1 MVENL
6 VLLPMLVVVL
16 AVFITYLVVSV
27 ARLRQELRDLRSQVL
42 SLSAHLNAADVR
54 VPSAPETAPSGK
66 APAMPASAPVP
77 PHVAATS
84 GPPAPPVVSPQG
96 QAPVPPSAALPSNRG
111 SFESVLGRN
120 VLGIVASVLVFFG
133 VVFLG
138 ALVVPYLDDGL
149 RCVSMYLISFAF
161 LAAGL
166 ALSLRR
172 RSQFSLAVLGTGAGA
187 LFISVL
193 MTHLHFGF
201 LGELETFAL
210 LLVWT
215 AACMALVK
223 RFDSLLLSIVA
234 HVGMIVSVCFAYG
247 AGFDDTRAAAV
258 IVYQLL
264 ASALVVGGSAL
275 CFRRTYRFGLFASL
289 GLTVVASL
297 FMWERFGATLSVG
310 FSSSLPDA
318 AIVAA
323 FSLQFAAA
331 SVLSVF
337 LSVSASRLESSAS
350 RFAVHAASFVLWV
363 AALFANVYWTA
374 WKCASQ
380 VVFAGL
386 GDRVLDGLG
395 AAPGIYHVAGGLD
408 VAVAASIACLVLY
421 AGLMLLMYVRLG
433 FDAGLGRFSVI
444 ACAGII
450 AALMLWRCT
459 APSPTHAAGTFQ
471 LSFLLLLAVAL
482 YALAYALRDARYGVA
497 GNVALGLEMLYLLA
511 KGYGELAR
519 VGVFLEVCAMLLV
532 LGALFWWWRG
542 LPQPAQSRRAMP
554 AALVGLVFFELSVS
568 WFAGREFPYLSDA
581 VSSFVLVSSVLAFY
595 LAGFQRLSQE
605 GSGWWVAAWVNELV
619 ALLAAAS
626 AIGESNLGAFGAGSI
641 PLVAL
646 YSAVAAMAFAIV
658 ALRIRAFSR
667 QGAWAPAV
675 LQVVTGI
682 VFTALCLAVVK
693 GSTSLLDSGYAVSVL
708 CMLCALACVAAGF
721 ALRLKPLRLYGL
733 VFAILCVFKLGVVD
747 VASASAWARVVAF
760 IGGGIIC
767 FAISALYNYAAKRFD
782 GAL

>member
-1 MVENL
+1 
-6 VLLPMLVVVL
+6 
-16 AVFITYLVVSV
+16 
-27 ARLRQELRDLRSQVL
+27 
-42 SLSAHLNAADVR
+42 
-54 VPSAPETAPSGK
+54 
-66 APAMPASAPVP
+66 
-77 PHVAATS
+77 
-84 GPPAPPVVSPQG
+84 
-96 QAPVPPSAALPSNRG
+96 
-111 SFESVLGRN
+111 
-120 VLGIVASVLVFFG
+120 
-133 VVFLG
+133 
-138 ALVVPYLDDGL
+138 
-149 RCVSMYLISFAF
+149 
-161 LAAGL
+161 
-166 ALSLRR
+166 
-172 RSQFSLAVLGTGAGA
+172 
-187 LFISVL
+187 

-297 FMWERFGATLSVG
+297 FIWERFGATLSVG

-337 LSVSASRLESSAS
+337 LSVSASRLESSVS
-350 RFAVHAASFVLWV
+350 RFAVHTASFVLWV

-408 VAVAASIACLVLY
+408 VAVSASIACLVLY
-421 AGLMLLMYVRLG
+421 AGLVLLMYVRLG

-459 APSPTHAAGTFQ
+459 APSPTHAPGTFQ

-482 YALAYALRDARYGVA
+482 YALAYALRDARGAGGTGFLRAFGLVVRRQGVPLPVRR
-497 GNVALGLEMLYLLA
+497 GF
-511 KGYGELAR
+511 ELRSGR
-519 VGVFLEVCAMLLV
+519 VRPGVLSGGF
-532 LGALFWWWRG
+532 
-542 LPQPAQSRRAMP
+542 S
-554 AALVGLVFFELSVS
+554 AAFPGGVGLVGCRV
-568 WFAGREFPYLSDA
+568 G
-581 VSSFVLVSSVLAFY
+581 
-595 LAGFQRLSQE
+595 QRARC
-605 GSGWWVAAWVNELV
+605 AAC
-619 ALLAAAS
+619 
-626 AIGESNLGAFGAGSI
+626 G
-641 PLVAL
+641 
-646 YSAVAAMAFAIV
+646 
-658 ALRIRAFSR
+658 
-667 QGAWAPAV
+667 
-675 LQVVTGI
+675 
-682 VFTALCLAVVK
+682 
-693 GSTSLLDSGYAVSVL
+693 
-708 CMLCALACVAAGF
+708 
-721 ALRLKPLRLYGL
+721 
-733 VFAILCVFKLGVVD
+733 
-747 VASASAWARVVAF
+747 
-760 IGGGIIC
+760 
-767 FAISALYNYAAKRFD
+767 

>member
-1 MVENL
+1 M
-6 VLLPMLVVVL
+6 
-16 AVFITYLVVSV
+16 
-27 ARLRQELRDLRSQVL
+27 
-42 SLSAHLNAADVR
+42 
-54 VPSAPETAPSGK
+54 
-66 APAMPASAPVP
+66 
-77 PHVAATS
+77 
-84 GPPAPPVVSPQG
+84 
-96 QAPVPPSAALPSNRG
+96 
-111 SFESVLGRN
+111 
-120 VLGIVASVLVFFG
+120 
-133 VVFLG
+133 FLG

-149 RCVSMYLISFAF
+149 RCASMYLISFVF

-201 LGELETFAL
+201 LGGLETFAL

-337 LSVSASRLESSAS
+337 LSVSASRLESPAS
-350 RFAVHAASFVLWV
+350 RFAVHTASFVLWV

-408 VAVAASIACLVLY
+408 VAVA
-421 AGLMLLMYVRLG
+421 
-433 FDAGLGRFSVI
+433 
-444 ACAGII
+444 
-450 AALMLWRCT
+450 
-459 APSPTHAAGTFQ
+459 
-471 LSFLLLLAVAL
+471 
-482 YALAYALRDARYGVA
+482 YALRDARYGVV

-519 VGVFLEVCAMLLV
+519 VGAFLEACAMLLV

-626 AIGESNLGAFGAGSI
+626 AIGENKATLEPSGRVRYRLSRCTRRL
-641 PLVAL
+641 PRWHSQSLRC
-646 YSAVAAMAFAIV
+646 AFA
-658 ALRIRAFSR
+658 LFPGRGSGRLPCCRSSRASCSR
-667 QGAWAPAV
+667 RCAWP
-675 LQVVTGI
+675 
-682 VFTALCLAVVK
+682 
-693 GSTSLLDSGYAVSVL
+693 S
-708 CMLCALACVAAGF
+708 
-721 ALRLKPLRLYGL
+721 
-733 VFAILCVFKLGVVD
+733 
-747 VASASAWARVVAF
+747 
-760 IGGGIIC
+760 
-767 FAISALYNYAAKRFD
+767 
-782 GAL
+782 

>member
-54 VPSAPETAPSGK
+54 VPSAPDTASSGK

-84 GPPAPPVVSPQG
+84 RPPAPPVVSPQG
-96 QAPVPPSAALPSNRG
+96 QALVPPSAALPSNRG

-149 RCVSMYLISFAF
+149 RCVFMYLISFAF

-297 FMWERFGATLSVG
+297 FIWERFGATLSVG

-337 LSVSASRLESSAS
+337 LSVSASRLESSVS
-350 RFAVHAASFVLWV
+350 RFAVH
-363 AALFANVYWTA
+363 TA
-374 WKCASQ
+374 
-380 VVFAGL
+380 
-386 GDRVLDGLG
+386 R
-395 AAPGIYHVAGGLD
+395 
-408 VAVAASIACLVLY
+408 
-421 AGLMLLMYVRLG
+421 
-433 FDAGLGRFSVI
+433 
-444 ACAGII
+444 
-450 AALMLWRCT
+450 
-459 APSPTHAAGTFQ
+459 
-471 LSFLLLLAVAL
+471 
-482 YALAYALRDARYGVA
+482 
-497 GNVALGLEMLYLLA
+497 
-511 KGYGELAR
+511 
-519 VGVFLEVCAMLLV
+519 
-532 LGALFWWWRG
+532 
-542 LPQPAQSRRAMP
+542 
-554 AALVGLVFFELSVS
+554 VGLVFFELSVS

-581 VSSFVLVSSVLAFY
+581 VSSFVLVASVLAFY

-619 ALLAAAS
+619 ALLAAALFDRAVPFFGCGPSS
-626 AIGESNLGAFGAGSI
+626 ARTRVRPCGSSSCY
-641 PLVAL
+641 LM
-646 YSAVAAMAFAIV
+646 S
-658 ALRIRAFSR
+658 S
-667 QGAWAPAV
+667 PASSP
-675 LQVVTGI
+675 T
-682 VFTALCLAVVK
+682 
-693 GSTSLLDSGYAVSVL
+693 
-708 CMLCALACVAAGF
+708 
-721 ALRLKPLRLYGL
+721 
-733 VFAILCVFKLGVVD
+733 
-747 VASASAWARVVAF
+747 
-760 IGGGIIC
+760 
-767 FAISALYNYAAKRFD
+767 
-782 GAL
+782 